1 MCSLLRLPASDKK
14 TVPSHDAKQIA
25 TIRLTET
32 TDHRLTESSN
42 NRKCHELQIFLVR
55 SLHAGIPYP
64 PNPRGTP
71 ES

>member
-32 TDHRLTESSN
+32 TDHGLTKSSN
-42 NRKCHELQIFLVR
+42 NRKCHARQIFLLR
-55 SLHAGIPYP
+55 SLHGGILYAL
-64 PNPRGTP
+64 NPRGTR